1 MAIVL
6 VAFGAA
12 LVIAQRR
19 RVEMRQDYAHRIL
32 RAHEAERAWIA
43 GELHDD
49 ALQRVALIRREL
61 DGLWSAV
68 ARVASPDEQHHLKA
82 LSAELLD
89 LGVTLRN
96 LAQRLH
102 PAVVD
107 QLGLVRALAALTE
120 EMGRTHGLAVTLAA
134 PENGAPVHGPVA
146 HAAYRIVQEA
156 LRNVARHAGVLAAD
170 VSLYLGR
177 DSLILRV
184 RDSGHGFPADSPSTR
199 TGLGIVAMRE
209 RAAYVGGRLELHAT
223 PAGTTVEAQLP
234 LAQDG

>member
-1 MAIVL
+1 M

-19 RVEMRQDYAHRIL
+19 RVELRQDYAQRIL

-49 ALQRVALIRREL
+49 ALQRVAVIRHEL

-68 ARVASPDEQHHLKA
+68 ARVASPDEQHHLRA

-107 QLGLVRALAALTE
+107 QLGLVRALAALSE
-120 EMGRTHGLAVTLAA
+120 EMGRTHGLAVELRVPEDA
-134 PENGAPVHGPVA
+134 PPVKGPVA
-146 HAAYRIVQEA
+146 HAAYRIAQEA
-156 LRNVARHAGVLAAD
+156 LRNVARHAGVNAAE
-170 VSLYLGR
+170 VALTAEPRRLT
-177 DSLILRV
+177 LRV
-184 RDSGHGFPADSPSTR
+184 HDRGRGFTAHAPAAQA
-199 TGLGIVAMRE
+199 GLGIGAMRE
-209 RAAYVGGRLELHAT
+209 RAAYVHGSLQVHTT
-223 PAGTTVEAQLP
+223 PGGTTVEAVLP
-234 LAQDG
+234 LDQA